1 MPEKSVLNILVDK
14 SGKIIHE
21 YGQPKRHAGRAR
33 RHERALWNEVHTT
46 TGEQVQE
53 RRHVGSSYELYPAVI
68 SHNRK
73 PKWLKPSRTN
83 GIPTDSIDGKESE
96 FQLWVKEA
104 RKVNTDVKLA
114 IKADE
119 KTPYALVKK
128 VMSELQDL
136 SENRYYLIT
145 SYKKVED

>member
-1 MPEKSVLNILVDK
+1 MNTIQQYLSLSET
-14 SGKIIHE
+14 E
-21 YGQPKRHAGRAR
+21 MAQ
-33 RHERALWNEVHTT
+33 
-46 TGEQVQE
+46 Q
-53 RRHVGSSYELYPAVI
+53 
-68 SHNRK
+68 
-73 PKWLKPSRTN
+73 LKN
-83 GIPTDSIDGKESE
+83 YGIPTDSIDGKESE

-119 KTPYALVKK
+119 KTPYAVVKK
-128 VMSELQDL
+128 VMSELQDM